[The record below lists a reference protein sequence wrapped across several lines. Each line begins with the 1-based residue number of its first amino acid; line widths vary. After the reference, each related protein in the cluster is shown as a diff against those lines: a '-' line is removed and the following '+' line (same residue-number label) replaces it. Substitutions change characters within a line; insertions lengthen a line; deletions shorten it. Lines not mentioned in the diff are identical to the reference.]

1 MLASFRTH
9 LTNPARFGFITRSG
23 TSGTAGCGGLA
34 ADCRFSEPGAGMSFN
49 HLLAFALF
57 AAGSVA
63 SLTVSAADLNAA
75 DARCAVWARELSFA
89 QSVADHD
96 RPAFVAHVGDNAI
109 FGAESPD
116 PQVGRDAVLARWDG
130 LISGSRILLKWYP
143 QQVVVGGDGD
153 VAVPS
158 GPALYE
164 FVAPQP
170 GQPDYMIGGF
180 HSVWRKSDDGVWH
193 VIFDDGVEPK
203 VAGESDIEAFRS
215 GRREECPFD

>member
-1 MLASFRTH
+1 M
-9 LTNPARFGFITRSG
+9 
-23 TSGTAGCGGLA
+23 
-34 ADCRFSEPGAGMSFN
+34 
-49 HLLAFALF
+49 
-57 AAGSVA
+57 
-63 SLTVSAADLNAA
+63 TVSAADLNAA

-153 VAVPS
+153 VAVSS